1 MSVRKRNVRPEITR
15 IRKKK
20 KTLKN
25 FPVCALGV
33 LLCEERR
40 GPSHL
45 VTQSNADTV
54 VDGLNRTEKDLDTY
68 HV

>member
-1 MSVRKRNVRPEITR
+1 MARNVRPEITR

-20 KTLKN
+20 EFEK

-33 LLCEERR
+33 LLSEEERR

-45 VTQSNADTV
+45 DIQSKADIV

>member
-20 KTLKN
+20 DFEK

-33 LLCEERR
+33 LLSEERR

>member
-1 MSVRKRNVRPEITR
+1 MRKRNVRPEITR

-20 KTLKN
+20 DFEK
-25 FPVCALGV
+25 FPVCALS
-33 LLCEERR
+33 EERR

-45 VTQSNADTV
+45 VTQSKADTV

>member
-1 MSVRKRNVRPEITR
+1 MCAQKSRDFA
-15 IRKKK
+15 KKNDFEK
-20 KTLKN
+20 

-33 LLCEERR
+33 LLRVRR
-40 GPSHL
+40 GEAHL
-45 VTQSNADTV
+45 VTQSKADIV

>member
-1 MSVRKRNVRPEITR
+1 MRKRNVRPEITR

-20 KTLKN
+20 DFEK
-25 FPVCALGV
+25 FPVCALS
-33 LLCEERR
+33 EERR

-45 VTQSNADTV
+45 VTQSKADIV